1 MRRPELRP
9 DRYCHHGRISEVSWR
24 VFMLFE
30 GVMCSNIRITFG
42 SFVLARQPLFRRI
55 PSFAFIL
62 LFNFSHSNSLLW
74 LIRRQR
80 M

>member
-24 VFMLFE
+24 VFVLFE
-30 GVMCSNIRITFG
+30 GVLCSNIRITFG
-42 SFVLARQPLFRRI
+42 SFVLARQTLFRHI
-55 PSFAFIL
+55 PSFAFYYIQL
-62 LFNFSHSNSLLW
+62 LTWRPLLW
-74 LIRRQR
+74 R